1 VLLGEVSHRAGK
13 ACCKLRPW
21 GIFLVLENTNMK
33 RIGLLVVAV
42 SLSLSLAAF
51 AGETSANNS
60 QSGPAGAKGKTRVRG
75 QARMDPATQ
84 QKVVN
89 EQLAALQKEHQA
101 TVAELQAIKTLAVKE
116 NAKETTAALDKLMA
130 KHDQEYQKKVEPLQ
144 QQLKKLEAAQKD
156 TTGKTPKKAGKAKT
170 SK

>member
-1 VLLGEVSHRAGK
+1 
-13 ACCKLRPW
+13 
-21 GIFLVLENTNMK
+21 MK

-60 QSGPAGAKGKTRVRG
+60 QSGPTAVAKGKTG
-75 QARMDPATQ
+75 AQKLARMDPATQ

-101 TVAELQAIKTLAVKE
+101 AVGELQAIKTLAVKE
-116 NAKETTAALDKLMA
+116 KATETAAALDKLMA
-130 KHDQEYQKKVEPLQ
+130 KRDQEHQKKVEPLQ
-144 QQLKKLEAAQKD
+144 QQLKKLETAQKD
-156 TTGKTPKKAGKAKT
+156 AAGKTTKKAGKTKT
-170 SK
+170 KASQ